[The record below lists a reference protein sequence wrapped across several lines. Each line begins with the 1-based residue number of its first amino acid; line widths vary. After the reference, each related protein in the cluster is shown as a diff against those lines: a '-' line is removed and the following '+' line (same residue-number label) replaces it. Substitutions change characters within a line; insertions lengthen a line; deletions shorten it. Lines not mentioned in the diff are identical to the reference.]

1 MSLFS
6 TGAGAATTAA
16 PNTTG
21 DISKDVPLVSPPD
34 DSISELAFSPT
45 ADFLSVAS
53 WDSKVRIYQINDQGQ
68 SEGKAAM
75 DFQAPVL
82 TTAWSLVSGPIAARP
97 SVANRYRMAAK
108 LWELEPTSES

>member
-6 TGAGAATTAA
+6 TASSAPASST

-21 DISKDVPLVSPPD
+21 DISKDVQLTSPPD

-53 WDSKVRIYQINDQGQ
+53 WDNKVRIYQVNDQGQ

-82 TTAWSLVSGPIAARP
+82 TCAWSLVGPTR
-97 SVANRYRMAAK
+97 
-108 LWELEPTSES
+108 

>member
-1 MSLFS
+1 MSLFTN
-6 TGAGAATTAA
+6 TGATASNA

-21 DISKDVPLVSPPD
+21 DISKDVALNSPPE
-34 DSISELAFSPT
+34 DSVSELAFSPT

-53 WDSKVRIYQINDQGQ
+53 WDSKVRIYQVNDQGQ

-82 TTAWSLVSGPIAARP
+82 TTAWSLVS
-97 SVANRYRMAAK
+97 
-108 LWELEPTSES
+108 

>member
-6 TGAGAATTAA
+6 TNTTAA
-16 PNTTG
+16 ATGTPNTTG
-21 DISKDVPLVSPPD
+21 DISKDVALNTPPE

-53 WDSKVRIYQINDQGQ
+53 WYNKVRIYQVNDQGQ

-75 DFQAPVL
+75 DFQLPVL
-82 TTAWSLVSGPIAARP
+82 TTAWSLVSGT
-97 SVANRYRMAAK
+97 
-108 LWELEPTSES
+108 L

>member
-6 TGAGAATTAA
+6 TGTSTTAGST

-21 DISKDVPLVSPPD
+21 DISKDVPLASPPD

-53 WDSKVRIYQINDQGQ
+53 WDNKVRIYQVNDQGQ

-82 TTAWSLVSGPIAARP
+82 TTAWSLVSGTDATHPA
-97 SVANRYRMAAK
+97 
-108 LWELEPTSES
+108 

>member
-6 TGAGAATTAA
+6 TASSAPATSTT
-16 PNTTG
+16 NTTG
-21 DISKDVPLVSPPD
+21 DISKDVQLTSPPD

-53 WDSKVRIYQINDQGQ
+53 WDNKVRIYQVNDQGQ
-68 SEGKAAM
+68 SEGKAAL

-82 TTAWSLVSGPIAARP
+82 TCAWSLVGPT
-97 SVANRYRMAAK
+97 
-108 LWELEPTSES
+108 LWSSLA

>member
-1 MSLFS
+1 MSLFATG
-6 TGAGAATTAA
+6 TGATASST

-21 DISKDVPLVSPPD
+21 DISKDVQLASPPE

-53 WDSKVRIYQINDQGQ
+53 WDNKVRIYQVNDQGQ

-82 TTAWSLVSGPIAARP
+82 TCAWSLVCPRTSC
-97 SVANRYRMAAK
+97 S
-108 LWELEPTSES
+108 LTELTDLGWIKSCWSWS

>member
-6 TGAGAATTAA
+6 SNTTAAASAA

-21 DISKDVPLVSPPD
+21 DISKDVPLSSPPE

-45 ADFLSVAS
+45 ADFLSIAS
-53 WDSKVRIYQINDQGQ
+53 WDNKVRIYQVNDQGQ

-82 TTAWSLVSGPIAARP
+82 TCAWSLVSRT
-97 SVANRYRMAAK
+97 
-108 LWELEPTSES
+108 L